1 MGAWL
6 LGVWILF
13 AEAFAQPPMI
23 DLSYQFGPMCESQ
36 IGGSCHVYAQT
47 ALFEAAC
54 FMKTGKRIDVSE
66 EVLFEQHLKQQLVT
80 MGEEA
85 LRPDHL
91 INRGEQ
97 VISGHVDGSQKTGET
112 LERIHYGQVCTVRNP
127 SPSRNN
133 LNAIRQIVDSLESYS
148 KKKAFQEASK
158 KTLTESK
165 NALLEKSKL
174 EKDLIRL
181 RRLKAD
187 LEKDGIL
194 TNALSIVSTSYRIY
208 STETRIDELNTF
220 LNSSLDRV
228 IEHEKTLVRIAGA
241 KAFEK
246 IMHSLEKDLSK
257 IPDSTASRE
266 LRNCLKSGLRYEIE
280 KGSNDSKTHPR
291 IMELLRQKRPVLC
304 SGLIRGAG
312 HESIIIGYRKNK
324 KGKIE
329 FLFRDSDA
337 ATSQNWWTD
346 FSCHNIA
353 YY

>member
-6 LGVWILF
+6 LGVSILLS
-13 AEAFAQPPMI
+13 EAFAQPPMI
-23 DLSYQFGPMCESQ
+23 DLSYQFGPTCESQ
-36 IGGSCHVYAQT
+36 IGGSCHVFAQT

-54 FMKTGKRIDVSE
+54 FKKTGKHIDISE
-66 EVLFEQHLKQQLVT
+66 ETLFEQHLKRQLET

-85 LRPDHL
+85 LYPDQL
-91 INRGEQ
+91 IQGGEQ
-97 VISGHVDGSQKTGET
+97 VISGHVDGSQKIGKT
-112 LERIHYGQVCTVRNP
+112 LERIHSGQVCTEREAP
-127 SPSRNN
+127 RSRNN
-133 LNAIRQIVDSLESYS
+133 LNMIRQTVDSLESYN

-174 EKDLIRL
+174 EKDLTRL
-181 RRLKAD
+181 RRQKAD
-187 LEKDGIL
+187 LEKDGMF

-208 STETRIDELNTF
+208 STGTRMDELNTF
-220 LNSSLDRV
+220 LNSSIDRL
-228 IEHEKTLVRIAGA
+228 IEHEKSLGRLAGS
-241 KAFEK
+241 KAFAR
-246 IMHSLEKDLSK
+246 IMNSLEKDLSK
-257 IPDSTASRE
+257 RPDSTASRE

-280 KGSNDSKTHPR
+280 KGSNDSKTNLR
-291 IMELLRQKRPVLC
+291 IMELLRQKKPVLC
-304 SGLIRGAG
+304 SGLIRGSG

-337 ATSQNWWTD
+337 TTSKNWWTD